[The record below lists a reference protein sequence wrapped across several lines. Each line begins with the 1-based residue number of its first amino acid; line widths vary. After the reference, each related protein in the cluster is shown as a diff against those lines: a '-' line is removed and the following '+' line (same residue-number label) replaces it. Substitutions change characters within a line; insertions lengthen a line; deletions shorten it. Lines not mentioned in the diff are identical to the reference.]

1 LRAGR
6 RTEVNNSVN
15 WILIIVG
22 ALAVVAEVI
31 LGAVTGFDLALI
43 GCALAAGGAV
53 GLLFGSPELGLLSAG
68 VFSFLYL
75 AFLRRNIRSKLT
87 GPNRATNI
95 DAVIGRTAVVVEP
108 IAPHGAG
115 MVRLGDEL
123 WRAAL
128 KDEGEGAAA
137 IATGATVVVDSV
149 EGVTLKVR

>member
-6 RTEVNNSVN
+6 RLEVTNSVN

-22 ALAVVAEVI
+22 ALAVVGEVI

-53 GLLFGSPELGLLSAG
+53 GLLFGSPEVGLLSAG
-68 VFSFLYL
+68 AFAFLYL
-75 AFLRRNIRSKLT
+75 AFLRRRIRSRLS
-87 GPNRATNI
+87 GPNRATNV
-95 DAVIGRTAVVVEP
+95 DAVIGRTAVVVER

-128 KDEGEGAAA
+128 KDEGAPA
-137 IATGATVVVDSV
+137 IDTGATVVVDSV